1 MFPLLNANASDLT
14 ISQFETYTGIL
25 LNKLLDGSLFLVKK
39 ILIVLLIWFI
49 GKKLVKILLNFFSK
63 TFSKA
68 HVDVS
73 LSKFLL
79 SLFKFVLYAVLVIT
93 MIGAVGI
100 ETSSLVT
107 LIGSLGLTV
116 GLSLQGS
123 LSNFAGGVLILLFK
137 PFKVGD
143 YIVACGCE
151 GTVQVIDLLYTKL
164 ATADN
169 KTITL
174 PNGTLAN
181 SSITNVANEPVRRV
195 EVSVGVSYS
204 TDLKKA
210 KAILETVIR
219 SNENVLTDHE
229 IIIFVN
235 DLGDSSITLTTR
247 CWVNSEN
254 YWTTLWALRESYKEA
269 FDENGIS
276 IPFPQMDVYIKENVP
291 SK

>member
-1 MFPLLNANASDLT
+1 MYSLLTVSNTTVAE
-14 ISQFETYTGIL
+14 IETYTSIL
-25 LNKLLDGSLFLVKK
+25 LQKLFDGSLFIVKK
-39 ILIVLLIWFI
+39 IIIVLLIWLI
-49 GKKLVKILLNFFSK
+49 GKKLVKIVLGFLSK
-63 TFSKA
+63 TFDKA
-68 HVDVS
+68 HMDIS

-79 SLFKFVLYAVLVIT
+79 SLSKFLLYAVLAVSI
-93 MIGAVGI
+93 ISAVGI

-123 LSNFAGGVLILLFK
+123 LSNFAGGVLLLLFK

-164 ATADN
+164 ATVDN
-169 KTITL
+169 KTVTL

-181 SSITNVANEPVRRV
+181 SNITNVASEPVRRV
-195 EVSVGVSYS
+195 DVSIGVSYD

-210 KAILETVIR
+210 KSVLENVIR
-219 SNENVLTDHE
+219 NNKNVLTDRD
-229 IIIFVN
+229 ITVFV
-235 DLGDSSITLTTR
+235 DALGDSSITLTTR
-247 CWVNSEN
+247 CWTAGEN
-254 YWTTLWALRESYKEA
+254 YWSTLWALRENYKEA

-276 IPFPQMDVYIKENVP
+276 IPFPQMDVHVK
-291 SK
+291 

>member
-1 MFPLLNANASDLT
+1 MHILLTAAGKAAE
-14 ISQFETYTGIL
+14 FETYTNL
-25 LNKLLDGSLFLVKK
+25 LLQKLFDGSLFVVKK
-39 ILIVLLIWFI
+39 IIIVLLIWLI
-49 GKKLVKILLNFFSK
+49 GKKLVKIVLGFLSK
-63 TFSKA
+63 TFDKA
-68 HVDVS
+68 HMDIS

-79 SLFKFVLYAVLVIT
+79 SLSKFLLYAVLAVSI
-93 MIGAVGI
+93 ISAVGI

-123 LSNFAGGVLILLFK
+123 LSNFAGGVLLLLFK

-164 ATADN
+164 ATVDN
-169 KTITL
+169 KTVTL

-181 SSITNVANEPVRRV
+181 SNITNVASEPIRRV
-195 EVSVGVSYS
+195 DVSIGVSYD

-210 KAILETVIR
+210 KSVLENVIR
-219 SNENVLTDHE
+219 NNKNVLTDRD
-229 IIIFVN
+229 ITVFV
-235 DLGDSSITLTTR
+235 DALGDSSITLTTR
-247 CWVNSEN
+247 CWTAGEN
-254 YWTTLWALRESYKEA
+254 YWSTLWALRENYKEA

-276 IPFPQMDVYIKENVP
+276 IPFPQMDVHVK
-291 SK
+291 

>member
-1 MFPLLNANASDLT
+1 MYSLLTVSNTTVAE
-14 ISQFETYTGIL
+14 IETYTSIL
-25 LNKLLDGSLFLVKK
+25 LQKLFDGSLFIVKK
-39 ILIVLLIWFI
+39 IIIVLLIWLI
-49 GKKLVKILLNFFSK
+49 GKKLVKIVLGFLSK
-63 TFSKA
+63 TFDKA
-68 HVDVS
+68 HMDIS

-79 SLFKFVLYAVLVIT
+79 SLSKFLLYAVLAVSI
-93 MIGAVGI
+93 ISAVGI

-123 LSNFAGGVLILLFK
+123 LSNFAGGVLLLLFK

-164 ATADN
+164 ATVDN
-169 KTITL
+169 KTVTL

-181 SSITNVANEPVRRV
+181 SNITNVASEPIRRV
-195 EVSVGVSYS
+195 DVSIGVSYD

-210 KAILETVIR
+210 KSVLENVIR
-219 SNENVLTDHE
+219 NNKNVLTDRD
-229 IIIFVN
+229 ITVFV
-235 DLGDSSITLTTR
+235 DTLGDSSITLTTR
-247 CWVNSEN
+247 CWTAGEN
-254 YWTTLWALRESYKEA
+254 YWSTLWALRENYKEA

-276 IPFPQMDVYIKENVP
+276 IPFPQMDVHVK
-291 SK
+291 